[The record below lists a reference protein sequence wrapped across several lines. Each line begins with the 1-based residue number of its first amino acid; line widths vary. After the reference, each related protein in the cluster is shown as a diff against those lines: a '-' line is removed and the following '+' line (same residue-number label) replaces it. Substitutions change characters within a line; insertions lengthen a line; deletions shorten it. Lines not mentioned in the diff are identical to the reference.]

1 MSRVLQIRR
10 GTTAQNDNFTGL
22 SGEITFDTDAKTI
35 RVHDGATLGGFAM
48 ARADE
53 IPAPGAEFDI
63 DSVPDTK
70 WAEIVARVAPTPFT
84 EYISTNLTISGS
96 TYIEYIFSGV
106 STAPLVVRASLVCQ
120 TAAAGYTSGDE
131 TTAFG
136 IGDYCVA
143 PIYTFVDI
151 NGVHVRIMIGGGAFW
166 VAHKNTGIKTNI
178 SNDEWKLK
186 IRIYC

>member
-22 SGEITFDTDAKTI
+22 AGEITYDTTAKTL
-35 RVHDGATLGGFAM
+35 RVHDGSTLGGIAL

-53 IPAPGAEFDI
+53 IPEPGTEFDI

-70 WAEIVARVAPTPFT
+70 WTEIFTRVAPAPFT
-84 EYISTNLTISGS
+84 EYTSTNLTISGS

-106 STAPLVVRASLVCQ
+106 STTPTIVRASLVCQ
-120 TAAAGYTSGDE
+120 TAAAGYTAGDE

-136 IGDYCVA
+136 IGDYCTA
-143 PIYTFVDI
+143 PLYTFVDG
-151 NGVHVRIMIGGGAFW
+151 NGVHVRTLIGGGAFW
-166 VAHKNTGIKTNI
+166 VAHKATGVKTNI
-178 SNDEWKLK
+178 ANDEWKLK

>member
-22 SGEITFDTDAKTI
+22 AGEITYDTDAKTI
-35 RVHDGATLGGFAM
+35 RVHDGQTLGGVAL

-53 IPAPGAEFDI
+53 IPDPSTEFDI

-70 WAEIVARVAPTPFT
+70 WTEIVARVAPAPFAT
-84 EYISTNLTISGS
+84 YTSSNLTISGS
-96 TYIEYIFSGV
+96 TYIEYVFSGV
-106 STAPLVVRASLVCQ
+106 SSAPIIARASLVCQ
-120 TAAAGYTSGDE
+120 TDAAGYVTNDE

-136 IGDYCVA
+136 IGDYTT
-143 PIYTFVDI
+143 PPLYTFVDN
-151 NGVHVRIMIGGGAFW
+151 NGVHVRVMIGGGAFW
-166 VAHKNTGIKTNI
+166 VAHKTTGVKTNI
-178 SNDEWKLK
+178 VNSEWKLK